1 MLQLK
6 KHLQGKQ
13 REETTL
19 EKTKGKIVICES
31 CGAEY
36 DASLVRCPY
45 CGTAYEPAAE
55 EEYMGKLED
64 VRSDLSTHTK
74 DAERDIWKM
83 FKKILAASLIV
94 ILIAALLSIAALI
107 IPKSGSRH
115 NTDDINSRKEDIIRG
130 E

>member
-1 MLQLK
+1 MEK
-6 KHLQGKQ
+6 KKC
-13 REETTL
+13 
-19 EKTKGKIVICES
+19 KTVICES

-64 VRSDLSTHTK
+64 VRSNLSTHTK

-83 FKKILAASLIV
+83 FKKILVGAIIV
-94 ILIAALLSIAALI
+94 YLIAALLCLI
-107 IPKSGSRH
+107 VLNVPKSSSRH
-115 NTDDINSRKEDIIRG
+115 NIDDINSRKEDIIRG